1 MPAFYIIIA
10 ILLVIAFFAF
20 SKFYKSIGKGAGNII
35 KNTINTINDEDKN
48 YDNSIISADDLREIR
63 DSIQKEKPDI
73 IAPYCKAIC
82 EDIRKLIESGEY
94 VDKYITKIPK
104 ELESRVDDICKYLRR
119 YGYDV
124 LISEKID
131 PSIIETDTY
140 IQLTILL

>member
-20 SKFYKSIGKGAGNII
+20 SKFYKSIGRGAGNII

-48 YDNSIISADDLREIR
+48 DDNSILSADDLREIR
-63 DSIQKEKPDI
+63 DSVQKEKPDI

-82 EDIRKLIESGEY
+82 EDIRELIESGEY
-94 VDKYITKIPK
+94 VDKYTTKIPK
-104 ELESRVDDICKYLRR
+104 ELESRTDDICKYLRR

-124 LISEKID
+124 LINEKMD
-131 PSIIETDTY
+131 FSVTGAYTY
-140 IQLTILL
+140 TQLTILV